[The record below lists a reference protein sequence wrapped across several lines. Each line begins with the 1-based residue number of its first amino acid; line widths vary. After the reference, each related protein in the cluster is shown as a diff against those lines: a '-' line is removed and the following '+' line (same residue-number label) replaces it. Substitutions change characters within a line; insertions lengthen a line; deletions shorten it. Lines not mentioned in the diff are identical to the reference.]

1 MKQTKL
7 TTRQWLLYA
16 YLKDHKNEWKQLE
29 EILCD
34 RELRAL
40 YPLPRPTT
48 EFNNRADRRQLT
60 DDITALK
67 NSDVIQVI
75 ILSNSKKG
83 IKIASEEEYLEMLQ
97 KEKISC
103 LKKLKQ
109 TYKQLEKASL
119 NNQMRLVFG
128 REKNVIESLFR

>member
-7 TTRQWLLYA
+7 TTRQWILYA
-16 YLKDHKNEWKQLE
+16 YLKDHKNEWKQLKD
-29 EILCD
+29 ILSD
-34 RELRAL
+34 RGLRIL
-40 YPLPRPTT
+40 YPSPKMTT

-60 DDITALK
+60 EDITALK
-67 NSDVIQVI
+67 NSDIIQVV
-75 ILSNSKKG
+75 ILSNSQKG
-83 IKIASEEEYLEMLQ
+83 IKIASKEEYLELLQ
-97 KEKISC
+97 KEKMSC